1 MKFNKWIA
9 AICILFVVACT
20 SDGNEDGDA
29 SGGNQGD
36 FNRSVIL
43 TNWADNFII
52 PNYKL
57 YTSATSELS
66 VAAESFAADNTIEN
80 LSNLRSAFKSAY
92 KNWQKVSMFE
102 IGQAEKIQL
111 RNFTNI
117 YPTQTANI
125 DAKTSGEQDYNLE
138 LPSTYAEQGFP
149 ALDYLLYGTGG
160 TDEEVIAYFTS
171 REKANAYLLDVS
183 QRINSLASQVLN
195 AWENG
200 YRDSYVSDDS
210 DAVNASF
217 SKTVNAY
224 ISYYERFLRSGKI
237 GIPAG
242 ALSGNKF
249 PERVEAYYA
258 NDFSKELFSEALL
271 ATTNFYKGSSG
282 NSSGAGLYSAL
293 NDLDKKILADDILE
307 QFSLIKSESDKL
319 KDSFS
324 TEVETNN
331 NALIG
336 LRDLLQI
343 NTILFKNDMVS
354 ALNVTISY
362 QDNDGD

>member
-1 MKFNKWIA
+1 MKLNKWIGVV
-9 AICILFVVACT
+9 CTLFIIACS
-20 SDGNEDGDA
+20 SDGSEDVDNP
-29 SGGNQGD
+29 GGEEGS
-36 FNRSVIL
+36 FNRKAIL

-57 YTSATSELS
+57 YSGATLELTAATEAFVEENNTANLS
-66 VAAESFAADNTIEN
+66 V
-80 LSNLRSAFKSAY
+80 LRGAFKNTY
-92 KNWQKVSMFE
+92 KSWQKVSMFE
-102 IGQAEKIQL
+102 IGEAEKIQL

-117 YPTQTANI
+117 YPTNAVNI
-125 DAKTSGEQDYNLE
+125 DAKTSGAQEYNLE
-138 LPSTYAEQGFP
+138 LPSSYAEQGFP
-149 ALDYLLYGTGG
+149 ALDYLLYGTGE
-160 TDEEVIAYFTS
+160 TDEEVVSYFTTN
-171 REKANAYLLDVS
+171 ENANDYLMAVS
-183 QRINSLASQVLN
+183 ARIKTLADQVLN
-195 AWENG
+195 SWENG
-200 YRDSYVSDDS
+200 YRDSYVNNDS

-217 SKTVNAY
+217 NKTVNAY

-258 NDFSKELFSEALL
+258 NNFSKELYMEALK
-271 ATTNFYKGSSG
+271 ATTNFYKGG
-282 NSSGAGLYSAL
+282 SGASLYSAL
-293 NDLDKKILADDILE
+293 KDLDQQILADDILK
-307 QFSLIKSESDKL
+307 QFDLIQSESDKL

-331 NALIG
+331 NALIA
-336 LRDLLQI
+336 LRDMLQI

-354 ALNVTISY
+354 AMNVTISY